1 MTCLEFLFGFWT
13 LLLLDE
19 VAAVAEEGGDKDD
32 DPKGDRK
39 TFLELFTMLVSPI
52 MCQSLG
58 CKEYTVSTYQVSE
71 SPESNWGPST
81 VGGDVCVDVSIT
93 PEIVGL
99 VRSDKAEVEYTING
113 DNFGGD
119 RVIVGDTVDSDAGV
133 IVGAS
138 YELVIP
144 QRESYA
150 RSIVFSSSASQ
161 LTLQIPPLVSYSRSP
176 SILQKQSM

>member
-1 MTCLEFLFGFWT
+1 MTCLEFLFGLWT

-19 VAAVAEEGGDKDD
+19 VAAVAEEGSDKDD

-39 TFLELFTMLVSPI
+39 TFLELFTMFVSPI

-58 CKEYTVSTYQVSE
+58 CKEYIVSTYQVSE
-71 SPESNWGPST
+71 SPESDWGPST
-81 VGGDVCVDVSIT
+81 VGGDVCVDVSIV
-93 PEIVGL
+93 PEIVGV
-99 VRSDKAEVEYTING
+99 VRSDKAEVECTIDG

-119 RVIVGDTVDSDAGV
+119 RVIVGDTVDSDARV

-138 YELVIP
+138 YELVVP

-161 LTLQIPPLVSYSRSP
+161 LALQIPPLVSYSRSP